1 MASIARLR
9 LLLALLAL
17 YLGGPSFVTS
27 RSLRPGQR
35 EGTARY
41 AEGDAAATADGNAG
55 DSALLAPLKV
65 ASLGMGLLKPV
76 FAAEAKFQALAY
88 DEEEIRAKIAA
99 EVKSAPVVVYTYS
112 LSPFCTEA
120 TKLLDA
126 LGAEYKEIQLAP
138 EWFLMLGEN
147 AAKRAELGVLYGRT
161 SMPHIFIGGE
171 SIGGLMDGPG
181 LVPLYESGEL
191 QEKLRAAGSLPAVN
205 QDPLSSIIASLR
217 WEAQALVTTQH
228 RQHLELSIS
237 AAAGGET

>member
-1 MASIARLR
+1 MASMPRFRICS
-9 LLLALLAL
+9 LLLLGLLAHAL
-17 YLGGPSFVTS
+17 SVTAFISS
-27 RSLRPGQR
+27 RWRNPGLRSSTIR
-35 EGTARY
+35 H
-41 AEGDAAATADGNAG
+41 AEKETEPAPEDAG

-65 ASLGMGLLKPV
+65 ASMGMGLLKPV
-76 FAAEAKFQALAY
+76 FAAEAKLQALAY

-99 EVKSAPVVVYTYS
+99 DVKSAPVVVYTYS

-147 AAKRAELGVLYGRT
+147 AAKRAELGELYGRT
-161 SMPHIFIGGE
+161 SMPHIFIGGQ

-191 QEKLRAAGSLPAVN
+191 QEKLRAAGSLPPVN
-205 QDPLSSIIASLR
+205 QDPLSTIMASLR
-217 WEAQALVTTQH
+217 
-228 RQHLELSIS
+228 
-237 AAAGGET
+237 